1 MHTIF
6 WLENLK
12 GRDHLED
19 LGVDGR
25 KDNIRMEECGL
36 YSSGPEE
43 EPATDPYEHKNE
55 HSGSRKGREFL
66 D

>member
-1 MHTIF
+1 
-6 WLENLK
+6 
-12 GRDHLED
+12 
-19 LGVDGR
+19 
-25 KDNIRMEECGL
+25 MEECGL

>member
-25 KDNIRMEECGL
+25 IIFEWILRKYGGRME
-36 YSSGPEE
+36 
-43 EPATDPYEHKNE
+43 
-55 HSGSRKGREFL
+55 L
-66 D
+66 DAAQDRDQWWDLVKSVMNLRFP